1 MSRHDPLQGIVVEL
15 SKLPGIGQKSAQRL
29 AFHMLSQPKE
39 HLSDLIRSIENVR
52 DHVKACHRC
61 FHLTYDEDE
70 CMICQDTRRDKAT
83 LCVVSDSR
91 DVIALEKMGRFRG
104 LYHVLGGVI
113 SPLDGI
119 GPDKLHIRALL
130 ERLKTESI
138 DEIIFALSP
147 SVEGETTTMYLTK
160 ILKPL
165 DLKLS
170 QIAYGIPMGGEL
182 EWVDE
187 MTLGRAFDGRRQL

>member
-1 MSRHDPLQGIVVEL
+1 MSRHDPLHGIVVEL

-29 AFHMLSQPKE
+29 AFHLLAQQK
-39 HLSDLIRSIENVR
+39 DDINQLIHSIEDVR
-52 DHVKACHRC
+52 DHVKSCKRC
-61 FHLTYDEDE
+61 FHLTYDEDA
-70 CMICQDTRRDKAT
+70 CAICQDSRRDDKV

-113 SPLDGI
+113 APLDGI
-119 GPDKLHIRALL
+119 GPEQLRIRQLL
-130 ERLKTESI
+130 ERLKVEPI
-138 DEIIFALSP
+138 KEIVFALSP
-147 SVEGETTTMYLTK
+147 SIEGETTTMYLSRL
-160 ILKPL
+160 LKPF
-165 DLKLS
+165 DIKLS

-187 MTLGRAFDGRRQL
+187 MTLGRAFEGRTIL

>member
-1 MSRHDPLQGIVVEL
+1 MTRHDPLKGIVSEL
-15 SKLPGIGQKSAQRL
+15 SKLPGIGLKSAQRL
-29 AFHMLSQPKE
+29 AFHMLAQTQESLTE
-39 HLSDLIRSIENVR
+39 LVRSIEDVR
-52 DHVKACHRC
+52 DHVKLCQRC

-70 CMICQDTRRDKAT
+70 CVLCQDTRRNGST

-113 SPLDGI
+113 APLDGV
-119 GPDKLHIRALL
+119 GPDKLHIRELL
-130 ERLKTESI
+130 ERLKTEPIS
-138 DEIIFALSP
+138 EIIFALSP
-147 SVEGETTTMYLTK
+147 SVEGETTTMYLTRL
-160 ILKPL
+160 LKPL
-165 DLKLS
+165 DLKLY

-187 MTLGRAFDGRRQL
+187 MTLGRAFDGRRAL

>member
-1 MSRHDPLQGIVVEL
+1 MTRHDPLQGIVFEL

-29 AFHMLSQPKE
+29 AFHMLAQNKE
-39 HLSDLIRSIENVR
+39 SLTALVRSIEDIR
-52 DHVKACHRC
+52 DHVKACQRC
-61 FHLTYDEDE
+61 FHLTYDETE
-70 CMICQDTRRDKAT
+70 CVLCQDTRRDGST
-83 LCVVSDSR
+83 LCVVSDPR

-119 GPDKLHIRALL
+119 GPDKLHIRELL
-130 ERLKTESI
+130 ERLKTEPVT
-138 DEIIFALSP
+138 ELIFALSP
-147 SVEGETTTMYLTK
+147 SVEGETTTMYLSRL
-160 ILKPL
+160 LKPL

-187 MTLGRAFDGRRQL
+187 MTLGRAFDGRRAL